1 MRLSGMQSVL
11 SAIVLSFA
19 AASAGQTAV
28 APATAA
34 TGGSATEDGAAQV
47 KAPALDVISVK
58 PNKSAGGGSSWGA
71 TPDGV
76 MGKNLAVH
84 MMLVSAYGLNDNQL
98 INEPAWAKT
107 ERFDFTGKVAGPD
120 AALVAKL
127 TPDQKR
133 VFFQQVLK
141 ERFGLVAH
149 HETRELPEY
158 ALTPA
163 KGGVKLE
170 DGKPDPKAS
179 PDMKPNAGWFRM
191 GMKGGVKDVEFS
203 GVPVGRLLPILS
215 NEAGRT
221 VVDKTGL
228 TGKYNITLSWRPAMA
243 QAGADDA
250 GDSTPDLFTAIQE
263 QLGLKL
269 EPTNGPVDVLVID
282 HLTRP
287 TEN

>member
-1 MRLSGMQSVL
+1 MRLSGMRLLTVTVFFGLAVGLPAQAPPAASV
-11 SAIVLSFA
+11 SEGA
-19 AASAGQTAV
+19 AA
-28 APATAA
+28 AA
-34 TGGSATEDGAAQV
+34 EV
-47 KAPALDVISVK
+47 MVPPLDVISVK
-58 PNKSAGGGSSWGA
+58 PNKGTVGGIGWGT

-98 INEPAWAKT
+98 INEPDWAKT
-107 ERFDFTGKVAGPD
+107 EHFDFTGKVADAD

-133 VFFQQVLK
+133 VFYEQVLK

-149 HETRELPEY
+149 HETRERPEY

-170 DGKPDPKAS
+170 DAKPDPKAS
-179 PDMKPNAGWFRM
+179 PDMKTDAGWFSM
-191 GMKGGVKDVEFS
+191 GINNGVKKVVFS
-203 GVPVGRLLPILS
+203 GTPLIRLLPILS
-215 NEAGRT
+215 SEAGRM

-228 TGKYNITLSWRPAMA
+228 TGKYNFTLSWRPAMA
-243 QAGADDA
+243 QAAADA
-250 GDSTPDLFTAIQE
+250 TGDSMPDLFTAIQE

-269 EPTNGPVDVLVID
+269 EPMKGPVDVVVID
-282 HLTRP
+282 HLERP
-287 TEN
+287 GEN